1 MILGYVTC
9 TAPGCN
15 EPMEVS
21 QCKGKRSKYLKGRCN
36 ACECTAQRAN
46 ANTQAY
52 LSQYMP
58 LEALNDAHEVQP
70 EGASAQHTSAEVQ
83 PEPSS
88 VPTPSASDTP
98 QEDKKST
105 SDTASGGGW
114 VFASIGAA
122 LGYGLGKLI
131 SNVRFA

>member
-15 EPMEVS
+15 EAMEVS

-36 ACECTAQRAN
+36 ACECTEQRAN
-46 ANTQAY
+46 ANTQDY
-52 LSQYMP
+52 LSQYGP
-58 LEALNDAHEVQP
+58 LEALNQAHEVQP
-70 EGASAQHTSAEVQ
+70 EVSN
-83 PEPSS
+83 

-98 QEDKKST
+98 QEDQQSA
-105 SDTASGGGW
+105 SDKDSGGGW

-122 LGYGLGKLI
+122 LGYGFGKLI

>member
-21 QCKGKRSKYLKGRCN
+21 QRSKYLKGRCN
-36 ACECTAQRAN
+36 ACECTEQRAN
-46 ANTQAY
+46 TNTQHY

-58 LEALNDAHEVQP
+58 LEALNQVHELQP
-70 EGASAQHTSAEVQ
+70 EGTSEQQTAAEVQ
-83 PEPSS
+83 PEPSN
-88 VPTPSASDTP
+88 VPTPNASDTP
-98 QEDKKST
+98 QEDKKNA
-105 SDTASGGGW
+105 SDKDSGGGW
-114 VFASIGAA
+114 VFASIGAF
-122 LGYGLGKLI
+122 LGYGLGKFI

>member
-36 ACECTAQRAN
+36 ACECTEQRAN
-46 ANTQAY
+46 ANTQNY
-52 LSQYMP
+52 LSQYRP
-58 LEALNDAHEVQP
+58 LEALNQAHEVQP
-70 EGASAQHTSAEVQ
+70 EGTSAQQAAVEVQ
-83 PEPSS
+83 PEPSN
-88 VPTPSASDTP
+88 VPTPSTSDTP
-98 QEDKKST
+98 QEDKKNA
-105 SDTASGGGW
+105 SDKDSGGGW
-114 VFASIGAA
+114 VFASIGAF